1 MKFSHVVL
9 CMNDFSNNLLSHP
22 TFLST
27 ISLSHKCKRLRD
39 LVPLPFPTSTFNF
52 MNERFSSFN
61 VRFLYITSVIV
72 YILISQNVKR
82 RERESVRLWKKKRK
96 NIEDNI
102 KEKKIIAICAIL
114 HAECLMLTQKKKKN
128 AICAILHAACLM
140 LTKHGVCS
148 QLWWCV

>member
-1 MKFSHVVL
+1 MKFSHMVL
-9 CMNDFSNNLLSHP
+9 CMNDFSNNFLPHP
-22 TFLST
+22 TFLLT
-27 ISLSHKCKRLRD
+27 TSLSHKCKRLRD
-39 LVPLPFPTSTFNF
+39 LVSLPFLTFTFNF

-82 RERESVRLWKKKRK
+82 KERERENLLDSGKKKRK

-114 HAECLMLTQKKKKN
+114 HAECLMLTQKKKKK
-128 AICAILHAACLM
+128 M
-140 LTKHGVCS
+140 LFVQFS
-148 QLWWCV
+148 MLRV